1 MHAQQRL
8 LCWQGEAICD
18 LLLNR
23 HLAKSIFLLFKIN
36 SCLPLVTASRATPQP
51 EAPPPITKTSN
62 SGVFFKALMWT
73 DLEGRGLFGCPT
85 TVFSA
90 AITGDNKEF
99 CNKKT
104 AMLLT
109 YSCACQHLHLMII
122 CWKEGVG
129 RVRNPHC
136 CLANVKERDPS
147 GVIYL
152 SWWEGDHY

>member
-1 MHAQQRL
+1 MVITKPSVASTSRPQSYKQHAVHAQQRL
-8 LCWQGEAICD
+8 LCWQGDTICD

-90 AITGDNKEF
+90 AITGDNKGF
-99 CNKKT
+99 CNKKKCDVT
-104 AMLLT
+104 NIFLCMSALALDDNLL
-109 YSCACQHLHLMII
+109 
-122 CWKEGVG
+122 KGGG
-129 RVRNPHC
+129 R
-136 CLANVKERDPS
+136 ED
-147 GVIYL
+147 
-152 SWWEGDHY
+152 